1 MSSILAQRVTVQCV
15 NYTTQYIHVGFGF
28 ETVTKVW
35 TFQSMGGMTVT
46 EVDAGNIIVPPRQ
59 RKVNPVKEKISHQPR
74 VRFMTRVITEVI
86 FRLNSAGF
94 LEILEF
100 SIFQCENGQF

>member
-1 MSSILAQRVTVQCV
+1 
-15 NYTTQYIHVGFGF
+15 
-28 ETVTKVW
+28 
-35 TFQSMGGMTVT
+35 MGGMTVT

-59 RKVNPVKEKISHQPR
+59 RKVNPVKEKISHESR

-100 SIFQCENGQF
+100 LIFQFENGQF